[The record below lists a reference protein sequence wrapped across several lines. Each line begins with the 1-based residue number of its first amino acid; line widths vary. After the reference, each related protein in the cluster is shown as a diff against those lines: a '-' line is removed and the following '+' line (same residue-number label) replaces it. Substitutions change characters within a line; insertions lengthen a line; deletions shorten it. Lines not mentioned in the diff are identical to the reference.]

1 MAADAREFRLRPLAI
16 TLNLLATVP
25 FIVGGPLLVVLSTG
39 EPFPTML
46 GGSLCAIGV
55 YLAIRVPLLAVRWD
69 DHSLSVV
76 GAFWS
81 RTIPRHSIEAVS
93 TDIERPSI
101 TWVTEGGARLRT
113 PLSVLRSS
121 SSSLVPLA
129 ARKRRADALERI
141 ARWADGS
148 RLPESPS
155 DTPAPE
161 RAGLRRRWRQQHR
174 PPIRRSDPV
183 WEIAGWIAPIV
194 ALFAILSGFGLARRS
209 PILPVETSATM
220 LTVEAGVIVVLL
232 LAVTL
237 RRLRGST
244 PDRYPRLMLSWTA
257 FATTAAAITIWLRDT
272 AETAHASLLP
282 VVLCGAATTLSLILL
297 ASAPRDT
304 RPGVGGGPSTND

>member
-1 MAADAREFRLRPLAI
+1 MVADAREFRLRPLAI
-16 TLNLLATVP
+16 TLNLVATIP
-25 FIVGGPLLVVLSTG
+25 FIVGGPLIVLLSAG

-46 GGSLCAIGV
+46 GGSLCAIGL

-69 DHSLSVV
+69 DHALSAV

-81 RTIPRHSIEAVS
+81 RTIPRHHIESVS

-101 TWVTEGGARLRT
+101 TWVTQGGARLRT
-113 PLSVLRSS
+113 PLSVLRCS

-129 ARKRRADALERI
+129 ARKRRADALARI
-141 ARWADGS
+141 ARWADGAD
-148 RLPESPS
+148 LLESPS
-155 DTPAPE
+155 GTPAPE
-161 RAGLRRRWRQQHR
+161 PAGLRRRWRSQHR
-174 PPIRRSDPV
+174 PPVRRSDPV
-183 WEIAGWIAPIV
+183 WDIACWIAPIV
-194 ALFAILSGFGLARRS
+194 ALFAILSAFGLARRS

-237 RRLRGST
+237 RRLGGST

-297 ASAPRDT
+297 AWEPRGA
-304 RPGVGGGPSTND
+304 RPGAGDGPSTDD